1 MKRTSWKKDC
11 HTDRVT
17 DSLTSWPIRSVS
29 SNAPILKPPDS
40 RSTASMVAGSAPCAS
55 YTAKASA

>member
-11 HTDRVT
+11 QTDRVT

-55 YTAKASA
+55 